1 MKITWLLNN
10 RNWDILMVIE
20 KITITMKNQEDNVE
34 EEVIDLN
41 KNIPDLAIF

>member
-1 MKITWLLNN
+1 
-10 RNWDILMVIE
+10 MVIE

-41 KNIPDLAIF
+41 KNIPDLTIF